1 MKKETDKWIF
11 VLVLVVLLVVVCLV
25 NKTDKKV
32 DEYNNNIS
40 DDIGLDNHTLGIEV
54 REDIIYIDGQGKLEY
69 DDLKRLVAYENLES
83 DDVVNLVIGNGITE
97 LGYNCLIGWEKLET
111 IKIGSGVTVLNN
123 GSIRSCPNL
132 KFLFIPESV
141 EKIGKDF
148 LAYSKNIVIVSD
160 GYLLNSMIRTDDN
173 YLYEGIKS
181 YEALK
186 DNIKN
191 SPIIYQLDEETVI
204 SIDNPEQITDALS
217 VWW

>member
-40 DDIGLDNHTLGIEV
+40 EDIGLDNHTLGIEV

-69 DDLKRLVAYENLES
+69 DDFKRLVAYENLES